1 MPALDEAVDQRLPK
15 ASPPPPPAAGFAAG
29 SAELFVLLNEAVEEM
44 VGREPGVVDVGC
56 WLEG

>member
-15 ASPPPPPAAGFAAG
+15 ASPPPAAGFAAVL
-29 SAELFVLLNEAVEEM
+29 AVLFVLLNEVVEEM

-56 WLEG
+56 WLDG